1 MRKIIIYPD
10 PILRKKAKEIEEIN
24 DDIKKLADEMASLMY
39 ENKGI
44 GLAAPQVGE
53 SVRLITVDITGSRRE
68 NLMVLVNPVIL
79 SKEGEIEYEEGCLSL
94 PGFRANIKRA
104 KKIEV
109 LAKDL
114 SGEEKKI
121 SAEDIL
127 SVCIQHEIDH
137 LDGIL
142 LLDYVGRLKRQLYE
156 NKVKKWKRRLKQRS

>member
-10 PILRKKAKEIEEIN
+10 PILRKRAKEIDEIN
-24 DDIKKLADEMASLMY
+24 DEIKKLADEMALLMY

-53 SVRLITVDITGSRRE
+53 SVRLITVDITGSKRE
-68 NLMVLVNPVIL
+68 NLMVLVNPVII
-79 SKEGEIEYEEGCLSL
+79 SREGEIEYEEGCLSL

-104 KKIEV
+104 QKIEV

-114 SGEEKKI
+114 LGKEKKI
-121 SAEDIL
+121 LAEDVL

-142 LLDYVGRLKRQLYE
+142 LLDHVGRLKRQLYE
-156 NKVKKWKRRLKQRS
+156 KKVKKWKKRSK